1 MPTTELTTNVLPGV
15 AKDATRTLVSREL
28 QAVAGTGHSAKQSS
42 QGSGVQDTS
51 GVTLDA
57 RRQDVN
63 VAETVGRLNELI
75 QDIRRELKFSVDDA
89 SGLTVIKVIDTET
102 QELVRQIP
110 PEEVLTLMHHLE
122 NLNPSLMMDV
132 KA

>member
-1 MPTTELTTNVLPGV
+1 MDTSSLPLKRVVLF
-15 AKDATRTLVSREL
+15 S
-28 QAVAGTGHSAKQSS
+28 
-42 QGSGVQDTS
+42 SGVGYFEHAGS
-51 GVTLDA
+51 VEGDA
-57 RRQDVN
+57 RV
-63 VAETVGRLNELI
+63 
-75 QDIRRELKFSVDDA
+75 ELKFSVDDA

-102 QELVRQIP
+102 QEIVRQIP